1 MPGIETRELI
11 KDYGRDT
18 RALRRVNLVVG
29 GGMFGLL
36 GPNGAGK
43 TTLMRILATLLE
55 PTSGTATVD
64 GLDVRRD
71 KRAIRERLGYLP
83 QEYDLYPNLTAY
95 EFMDYMAH
103 LQGIRQGRKTMIRDL
118 LDQMGLAAI
127 SSKKIGAF
135 SGGNKQR
142 LGIAQALLGD
152 PQILIVDEPTA
163 GLDPVERVNFRNL
176 LVEISRGKTVI
187 LSTHIVAD
195 IETTCQDMVVLK
207 AGEVIFRGTPMQ
219 LRDKVKGLVWQVKV
233 SAERLAEVKKNF
245 AIVSMAEA
253 DGVFQ
258 VRLVGTKEQSWPAE
272 PMQPTL
278 EDGYIALLEGVIDH
292 GLA

>member
-43 TTLMRILATLLE
+43 TTLMRILATLLK
-55 PTSGTATVD
+55 PTSGTAMVD
-64 GLDVRRD
+64 GLDVQRD

-83 QEYDLYPNLTAY
+83 QEYGLYPNLTAY

-103 LQGIRQGRKTMIRDL
+103 LQGIRQGRKAMICAL
-118 LDQMGLAAI
+118 LDRVGLTAI
-127 SSKKIGAF
+127 SSKKIGTF

-176 LVEISRGKTVI
+176 LVETSRGKTVI

-195 IETTCQDMVVLK
+195 VETTCQDMAVLQ
-207 AGEVIFRGTPMQ
+207 AGEVIFRGTPVQ
-219 LRDKVKGLVWQVKV
+219 LRDKVKGLVWQARV